1 MYNHGVGVA
10 ALLRRGRNSLWE
22 LRMRIAWYCAGLA
35 VVCLVAPLRADEPKK
50 VEAKA
55 HPVPYTITNT
65 KHVMVRAK
73 INGKGPYNFIVD
85 TGAPAL
91 FVSTA
96 VCSKLGV
103 KPDRK
108 GWGMFDRFDIE
119 GGVSLPKFKARVED
133 PFQLQGMNGLGLAGA
148 ELHGIIGYT
157 VLAKFR
163 IELDLTR
170 DKMAWTPLAFDPPA
184 PQGLGGGGAPAE
196 LDALGGIMKM
206 LGALLGKQP
215 QADVA
220 TRGFLGIDLT
230 DDDKGVV
237 VKSLLDQGPAASG
250 GLKVGDRITQFQGKT
265 VRDTDGVRQLA
276 AKVATGDAVKL
287 TVERDGKSREIKF
300 VSGEGL

>member
-1 MYNHGVGVA
+1 MKRTWV
-10 ALLRRGRNSLWE
+10 
-22 LRMRIAWYCAGLA
+22 CAGLA
-35 VVCLVAPLRADEPKK
+35 VVCLVAPLRAGEDKK
-50 VEAKA
+50 IEAK
-55 HPVPYTITNT
+55 PLRVPYTVTNT

-91 FVSTA
+91 FGATA
-96 VCSKLGV
+96 VCTKLGI

-108 GWGMFDRFDIE
+108 GWGTFDRFDIE

-148 ELHGIIGYT
+148 VLHGIIGYT

-184 PQGLGGGGAPAE
+184 PLGVGGKGAPGE
-196 LDALGGIMKM
+196 WDALGGIMKM
-206 LGALLGKQP
+206 LGALIGKQP
-215 QADVA
+215 QADVT
-220 TRGFLGIDLT
+220 TRGFLGIDLL
-230 DDDKGVV
+230 DDNKGVF
-237 VKSLLDQGPAASG
+237 VKTLLEKGPAAAG
-250 GLKVGDRITQFQGKT
+250 GVKVGDRITKFQGKT
-265 VRDTDGVRQLA
+265 VRDLDGIRQLA
-276 AKVATGDAVKL
+276 AKVATGESVKL
-287 TVERDGKSREIKF
+287 TVERDGKAHEIKF

>member
-1 MYNHGVGVA
+1 MRRWPI
-10 ALLRRGRNSLWE
+10 ALLFVAL
-22 LRMRIAWYCAGLA
+22 
-35 VVCLVAPLRADEPKK
+35 VVSARADDAKK
-50 VEAKA
+50 SEAATFK
-55 HPVPYTITNT
+55 VPFTQTET
-65 KHVMVRAK
+65 KHVLVRAK

-96 VCSKLGV
+96 ICTKLGV

-108 GWGMFDRFDIE
+108 GWGTLDRFDIE

-163 IELDLTR
+163 VELDLTR
-170 DKMAWTPLAFDPPA
+170 DKMAWTPLDFDPPA
-184 PQGLGGGGAPAE
+184 PQGLGSGGTPAE

-206 LGALLGKQP
+206 LGVFLGKPPQP
-215 QADVA
+215 DVT
-220 TRGFLGIDLT
+220 TRGFLGLDLA

-237 VKSLLDQGPAASG
+237 VKTLLDKGPAASG
-250 GLKVGDRITQFQGKT
+250 GVKVGDRITKFQGKT
-265 VRDTDGVRQLA
+265 VRDVDGVRQIA
-276 AKVATGDAVKL
+276 AKVATGDSVKM
-287 TVERDGKSREIKF
+287 TVERDGHSREITFK
-300 VSGEGL
+300 SGEGL

>member
-1 MYNHGVGVA
+1 
-10 ALLRRGRNSLWE
+10 
-22 LRMRIAWYCAGLA
+22 MRAKWTSAGLA
-35 VVCLVAPLRADEPKK
+35 VVCLVAPLRADEETKI
-50 VEAKA
+50 EAKA
-55 HPVPYTITNT
+55 ISVPYTITNT
-65 KHVMVRAK
+65 KHVLVRAK

-96 VCSKLGV
+96 VCTKLGV
-103 KPDRK
+103 KPDRR
-108 GWGMFDRFDIE
+108 GWGTLDRFDIE

-163 IELDLTR
+163 IELDLTN
-170 DKMAWTPLAFDPPA
+170 DKMAWTPLAFNPPA
-184 PQGLGGGGAPAE
+184 PQGLGGRGAPAE

-206 LGALLGKQP
+206 VGALLGKQP
-215 QADVA
+215 QADVT
-220 TRGFLGIDLT
+220 TRGFLGLDLK

-237 VKSLLDQGPAASG
+237 VKSLLDKGPADAG
-250 GLKVGDRITQFQGKT
+250 GVRVGDRITAFQGKT

-276 AKVATGDAVKL
+276 AKVATGEKVKL
-287 TVERDGKSREIKF
+287 IVERDGRSREISF

>member
-1 MYNHGVGVA
+1 
-10 ALLRRGRNSLWE
+10 
-22 LRMRIAWYCAGLA
+22 MRIPWLSAGLA
-35 VVCLVAPLRADEPKK
+35 VVLVAPLRADEPKK
-50 VEAKA
+50 IEAKA
-55 HPVPYTITNT
+55 LQVPYTITNT

-73 INGKGPYNFIVD
+73 INGKGPYNLIVD

-96 VCSKLGV
+96 VCTKLGV
-103 KPDRK
+103 KPDK
-108 GWGMFDRFDIE
+108 GGWGKFDRFDIE
-119 GGVSLPKFKARVED
+119 GGVSLPKFKVRVED

-170 DKMAWTPLAFDPPA
+170 DKMTWTPLAFDPPA
-184 PQGLGGGGAPAE
+184 PQGMGGKGAPAE

-206 LGALLGKQP
+206 LGALIGKQP

-220 TRGFLGIDLT
+220 TRGFLGIDLK

-237 VKSLLDQGPAASG
+237 VTLLLDKGPAASG
-250 GLKVGDRITQFQGKT
+250 GVKVGDRITQFQGKT
-265 VRDTDGVRQLA
+265 VRDIDGVRQLA
-276 AKVATGDAVKL
+276 AKIATGEPVKL
-287 TVERDGKSREIKF
+287 TVERDGKDHELKF
-300 VSGEGL
+300 KSGEGL

>member
-1 MYNHGVGVA
+1 MK
-10 ALLRRGRNSLWE
+10 RK
-22 LRMRIAWYCAGLA
+22 WYCAGLA
-35 VVCLVAPLRADEPKK
+35 VICLVAPLRADEQKI
-50 VEAKA
+50 EAKA
-55 HPVPYTITNT
+55 HQVPYTITNT
-65 KHVMVRAK
+65 KHVLVRAK

-108 GWGMFDRFDIE
+108 GWGTFDRFDIE

-163 IELDLTR
+163 VELDLTR
-170 DKMAWTPLAFDPPA
+170 DKMAWTPLDFDPPA
-184 PQGLGGGGAPAE
+184 PQGLGGGGTPPE

-206 LGALLGKQP
+206 LGAFLGKPPQP
-215 QADVA
+215 DVT
-220 TRGFLGIDLT
+220 TRGFLGLDLT

-237 VKSLLDQGPAASG
+237 VKTLLDKGPAASG
-250 GLKVGDRITQFQGKT
+250 GVKVGDRITKFQGKT
-265 VRDTDGVRQLA
+265 VRDVDGVREIA
-276 AKVATGDAVKL
+276 AKVATGDKVKM
-287 TVERDGKSREIKF
+287 TVEREGKSCEITF
-300 VSGEGL
+300 TSGEGL

>member
-1 MYNHGVGVA
+1 MNA
-10 ALLRRGRNSLWE
+10 K
-22 LRMRIAWYCAGLA
+22 WYSAGLA
-35 VVCLVAPLRADEPKK
+35 VVCLVGPLRADEDTKI
-50 VEAKA
+50 EAKA
-55 HPVPYTITNT
+55 ISVPYSITNT
-65 KHVMVRAK
+65 KHVLVRAK

-96 VCSKLGV
+96 VCTKLGV
-103 KPDRK
+103 KPDRR
-108 GWGMFDRFDIE
+108 GWGTLDRFDIE

-163 IELDLTR
+163 IELDLTN
-170 DKMAWTPLAFDPPA
+170 DKMAWTPLDFKPPE
-184 PQGLGGGGAPAE
+184 PKGLGGRGAPAE

-206 LGALLGKQP
+206 VGALLGKQP

-220 TRGFLGIDLT
+220 TRGFLGLDLK

-237 VKSLLDQGPAASG
+237 VKSLLDKGPADAG
-250 GLKVGDRITQFQGKT
+250 GVRVGDRITAFQGKT
-265 VRDTDGVRQLA
+265 VRDTDGVRELA
-276 AKVATGDAVKL
+276 SKVATGDRVKL
-287 TVERDGKSREIKF
+287 TIERDGKSREISF
-300 VSGEGL
+300 VSGEGM